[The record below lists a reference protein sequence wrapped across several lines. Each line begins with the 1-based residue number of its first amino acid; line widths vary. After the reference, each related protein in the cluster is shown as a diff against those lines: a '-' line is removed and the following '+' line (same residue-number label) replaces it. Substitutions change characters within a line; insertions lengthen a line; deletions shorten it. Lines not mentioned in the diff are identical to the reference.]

1 VTKGTNVMQ
10 GEVVSVY
17 VGVSGT
23 LDKARDQRIEFM
35 LDGIVGDR
43 HRGMGRKTWESTD
56 KQPGGTERRN
66 ERQWS
71 AIAYED
77 LQAISE
83 EMELARPLTAGSIA
97 VNLCLK
103 GIPNFSKLPR
113 GTVLQFSS
121 GVVLIV
127 EEYNPPCSRMSNYL
141 AKQFV
146 TRSGSNLSQ
155 SAFID
160 AAKFRR
166 GLVGVV
172 EVSGAVAAGDT
183 VTVAPEI
190 LPKWLRDT

>member
-1 VTKGTNVMQ
+1 MIQ
-10 GEVVSVY
+10 GEVVSVFA
-17 VGVSGT
+17 GVSGT
-23 LDKARDQRIEFM
+23 LDKAQEQKIEFM

-43 HRGMGRKTWESTD
+43 HRGMARRTWESTD

-71 AIAYED
+71 AIAHED
-77 LQAISE
+77 LQAITE
-83 EMELARPLTAGSIA
+83 DMELAKPLTAGSIA
-97 VNLCLK
+97 VNLCLE
-103 GIPNFSKLPR
+103 GIPDFSKLPR
-113 GTVLQFSS
+113 GTVLEFSS

-127 EEYNPPCSRMSNYL
+127 EEYNPPCSRMSNYV

-146 TRSGSNLSQ
+146 TRSGNSPFP

-172 EVSGAVAAGDT
+172 EVSGGVAVGDT

-190 LPKWLRDT
+190 LPKWLRDA